1 MRATRKKGCISRIC
15 ACCNQSFYIGKD
27 NINDAIYY
35 DKKTYHSNCF
45 INKQVKSFAPKAVK
59 NLKTIP
65 KKQELLEYGIDV
77 KKYKNGRR
85 YIQNGKDKILHD
97 FNEARKKRYE
107 EQLICFQNKIDEIT
121 NNLLNS
127 QEIIQIKK
135 ESYNHL
141 IHSIE
146 RQCVYEFILD
156 IYDLN
161 IIPTNIWR
169 KISDIYS
176 GLYKGMSISIPPEHL
191 LDMWK
196 RKIDMLNDIADRNR
210 AKGIKMSADQRL
222 NYDLS
227 ILVNKYD
234 SYLKWL
240 EKQKII
246 EAENNKNRELKKTEI
261 ATSIINTKANES
273 SENQKNDDMSNL
285 VDDIFDD

>member
-1 MRATRKKGCISRIC
+1 MRATRKEGCISRIC

-27 NINDAIYY
+27 NIDDAIYY

-45 INKQVKSFAPKAVK
+45 INKQVQSFAPKEVK
-59 NLKTIP
+59 NLKVIP
-65 KKQELLEYGIDV
+65 KNQELLEYGIDV

-85 YIQNGKDKILHD
+85 YILDGKDKLLHD
-97 FNEARKKRYE
+97 YNEARKERFK
-107 EQLICFQNKIDEIT
+107 EQLSCFQNQKDEIT
-121 NNLLNS
+121 NNFLNS
-127 QEIIQIKK
+127 QEFIQIRK

-141 IHSIE
+141 IHSVE
-146 RQCVYEFILD
+146 KQCVYEFILD
-156 IYDLN
+156 TYDLN
-161 IIPTNIWR
+161 IIPTNIWE

-176 GLYKGMSISIPPEHL
+176 GTYKGMSISIPPEHL

-196 RKIDMLNDIADRNR
+196 RKIDMLNGIDDRNKT
-210 AKGIKMSADQRL
+210 KGIKMSADQRL

-246 EAENNKNRELKKTEI
+246 EAESIKSDLKKSEI
-261 ATSIINTKANES
+261 ATSIINSKANES
-273 SENQKNDDMSNL
+273 SEDQKNDDMSDL
-285 VDDIFDD
+285 VDDIFED